1 MTLQRET
8 ASWRIDLTVW
18 LHDPHT
24 NVTAWH
30 EALRDRIT
38 NEQRSAVLRIKDVW
52 HRLPSYPD
60 QISGLEIYSAVLD
73 GGVRT
78 PGQFASWLTDNGWT

>member
-30 EALRDRIT
+30 EALRDRIIGAT
-38 NEQRSAVLRIKDVW
+38 RSGYELSEV
-52 HRLPSYPD
+52 
-60 QISGLEIYSAVLD
+60 G
-73 GGVRT
+73 RT
-78 PGQFASWLTDNGWT
+78 TSPVMARSR